1 MKLIIKSF
9 NEDAEGNVVAEM
21 FLDNEAKTKLLET
34 ALNTAM
40 DIRELP
46 VEDECSFF
54 DSLMEEADKV
64 YQEDQQEDDEYYPSY
79 FPEQNTNV
87 ITIVQ
92 EQIDALVI
100 GELKDWYENSTNSWC
115 SKHPDDIKKAAEVAA
130 ACKTL
135 LAYCMMEDAY
145 NSYIRKASFFK

>member
-54 DSLMEEADKV
+54 DSMEK
-64 YQEDQQEDDEYYPSY
+64 QEDEQEDDEDYPSY

-87 ITIVQ
+87 ITVVQ

-100 GELKDWYENSTNSWC
+100 GELKDWYENSISSWG
-115 SKHPDDIKKAAEVAA
+115 SKHPDDIQRAAEVAA

>member
-9 NEDAEGNVVAEM
+9 TEDAEGNVVAEM
-21 FLDNEAKTKLLET
+21 FLDNEAKTKLLES

-40 DIRELP
+40 GSAGQLP

-54 DSLMEEADKV
+54 GSMEE
-64 YQEDQQEDDEYYPSY
+64 QEDDNDYPSY
-79 FPEQNTNV
+79 FPEQDTNV
-87 ITIVQ
+87 ITVVQ

-100 GELKDWYENSTNSWC
+100 RELKDWYENSTSSWG
-115 SKHPDDIKKAAEVAA
+115 SKHPEDIKKAAEIAA

-135 LAYCMMEDAY
+135 LEYCMMEHDY
-145 NSYIRKASFFK
+145 LSYIRKASFFK

>member
-9 NEDAEGNVVAEM
+9 TEDAEGNVVAEM
-21 FLDNEAKTKLLET
+21 FLDNEAKTKLLES

-40 DIRELP
+40 GDVGQLP

-54 DSLMEEADKV
+54 GSMEE
-64 YQEDQQEDDEYYPSY
+64 QEDEQEDDNDYPSY
-79 FPEQNTNV
+79 FPEQDTNV
-87 ITIVQ
+87 ITVVQ

-100 GELKDWYENSTNSWC
+100 GELKDWYENSISSWG

-135 LAYCMMEDAY
+135 LAYCM
-145 NSYIRKASFFK
+145 ILQQLHP

>member
-9 NEDAEGNVVAEM
+9 TEDAEGNVVAEM
-21 FLDNEAKTKLLET
+21 FLDNEAKTKLLES

-40 DIRELP
+40 EIGQLP

-54 DSLMEEADKV
+54 GSMEE
-64 YQEDQQEDDEYYPSY
+64 QEDDNDYPSY

-87 ITIVQ
+87 ITVVQ
-92 EQIDALVI
+92 EQVDALVI
-100 GELKDWYENSTNSWC
+100 GELKDWYENSINSWC

-135 LAYCMMEDAY
+135 LAYCMMEDDY
-145 NSYIRKASFFK
+145 NNYIRKASFFK

>member
-54 DSLMEEADKV
+54 GSMEE
-64 YQEDQQEDDEYYPSY
+64 QEDEQEDDNDYPSY

-87 ITIVQ
+87 ITVVQ

-135 LAYCMMEDAY
+135 LEYCMMEHDY
-145 NSYIRKASFFK
+145 LSYIRKASFFK

>member
-54 DSLMEEADKV
+54 DSMEE
-64 YQEDQQEDDEYYPSY
+64 QEDEQEDDSDYPSY

-87 ITIVQ
+87 ITVVQ

-100 GELKDWYENSTNSWC
+100 RELKDWYENSISSWG